1 MEGFGGCVTVP
12 LCKLYLKMDLV
23 SGPVVVGVHDSLI
36 IKGVSSLMG
45 IDIAGI
51 RLLPNPVVC
60 PSPVAYDPVIDVAR
74 INPGLFPAC
83 AVTRSQEK
91 LPNCL
96 LEVLVRMN
104 LVLNAYLV
112 VMMLLRQIMKLLLL
126 LR

>member
-1 MEGFGGCVTVP
+1 MDGAGPPVPMSVFRDTGVSHNAILKEAVSFLEDAYTGQVVVEGFGGCVTVP

-74 INPGLFPAC
+74 INP
-83 AVTRSQEK
+83 
-91 LPNCL
+91 
-96 LEVLVRMN
+96 
-104 LVLNAYLV
+104 
-112 VMMLLRQIMKLLLL
+112 
-126 LR
+126 